1 MTLDEYGT
9 DLSEYNKPAI
19 MYAMGDLDRDEV
31 NEVFLSYTNSGSP
44 YNVINTE
51 VWKWNGSSFEVYSV
65 DGGSYATKDFYSLG
79 YIRTYPKNPKT
90 LIDPFTVMGYNP
102 ATKSYD
108 IEIFSVKG
116 VGPDTMPSYG
126 EYSPEL
132 DADGDGIIYYENN
145 EIPLTRE
152 EYEALLEPY
161 VPDWAH
167 VDLSWQ
173 LLISF

>member
-1 MTLDEYGT
+1 
-9 DLSEYNKPAI
+9 
-19 MYAMGDLDRDEV
+19 
-31 NEVFLSYTNSGSP
+31 
-44 YNVINTE
+44 
-51 VWKWNGSSFEVYSV
+51 
-65 DGGSYATKDFYSLG
+65 
-79 YIRTYPKNPKT
+79 
-90 LIDPFTVMGYNP
+90 MGYNP

-108 IEIFSVKG
+108 IEIFNVKG